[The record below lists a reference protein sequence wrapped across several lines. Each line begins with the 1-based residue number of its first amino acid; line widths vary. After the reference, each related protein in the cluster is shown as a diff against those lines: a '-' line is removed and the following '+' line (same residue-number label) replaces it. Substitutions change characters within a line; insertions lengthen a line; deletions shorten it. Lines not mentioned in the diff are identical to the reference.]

1 MNLKHMADSVTVSDL
16 PAGMDA
22 YAGYAGGLF
31 ANERLVV
38 QRFPNALHK
47 SVAVN
52 ASEDADIL
60 DIEAG
65 DAIPAQFPAWHAR
78 QKARGVK
85 VPGAYAN
92 ASTMPVVIAAA
103 MAAHLQPAAFV
114 QWVAHFDEVAQL
126 EGLAQ
131 AKQYSDHGPNGEHYD
146 RSVFDPSF
154 FGPTVPAVNP
164 VHYDWFDNVT
174 RNIFGD
180 KFNERQ
186 LVERYDKL
194 RVHGVLNR
202 IRLTPVRRQLLVC
215 ADRVLAVALSHG
227 TAGQPNWKVDHLGW
241 RRQQLIHRV
250 QGQRFV

>member
-1 MNLKHMADSVTVSDL
+1 MSALKHMADSVTVSDL

-38 QRFPNALHK
+38 KRFPNALHK

-52 ASEDADIL
+52 ASENADIL

-65 DAIPAQFPAWHAR
+65 DATPAQFPAWCAR

-85 VPGAYAN
+85 LPGAYAN
-92 ASTMPVVIAAA
+92 ASTMPQVIAQAT
-103 MAAHLQPAAFV
+103 AAHITDYV
-114 QWVAHFDEVAQL
+114 RWVAHFDGVAEL
-126 EGLAQ
+126 EGDAQ
-131 AKQYSDHGPNGEHYD
+131 AKQYADHGPNGEHYD

-164 VHYDWFDNVT
+164 VRYDWFDNVT
-174 RNIFGD
+174 RNIYGQR
-180 KFNERQ
+180 FNERV

-194 RVHGVLNR
+194 RTHGVLNR
-202 IRLTPVRRQLLVC
+202 IRLTPVRRQLLIA
-215 ADRVLAVALSHG
+215 ADRVYAVALQHG
-227 TAGQPNWKVDHLGW
+227 TDGKPNWKVDRLGW